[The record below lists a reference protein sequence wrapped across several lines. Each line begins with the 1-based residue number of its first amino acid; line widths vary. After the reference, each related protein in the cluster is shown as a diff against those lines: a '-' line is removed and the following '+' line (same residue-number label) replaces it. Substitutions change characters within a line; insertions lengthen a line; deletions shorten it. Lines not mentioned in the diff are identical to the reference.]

1 MSKYSRFGCSIRPF
15 LFIFWFG
22 LSGNQKSNLHEKQW
36 GCGNTLPVRDQWR
49 LLVGFK
55 SFCGTL
61 HFQPISGPRLAL
73 AWKVM
78 RVWQWDLQ
86 HPSPGPGRFPRLWI
100 YSLTCQIF
108 PNTQIKTRELFQIL
122 SGFFR
127 GTFSIQRAHLKQDTA
142 LHMYHC
148 RGQTSFCRDN
158 SCFFSKGL
166 PLN

>member
-127 GTFSIQRAHLKQDTA
+127 GTCSPYNVRIWNKTQHCTCIIVEVKQA
-142 LHMYHC
+142 
-148 RGQTSFCRDN
+148 SAEIIVV
-158 SCFFSKGL
+158 FFQKDCH
-166 PLN
+166 